1 LSTRVNQGVPD
12 LNFQATR
19 VIAPVDVS
27 KTEFLAP
34 AMNVAWV
41 GRPKLAGGAGA
52 RLIRK
57 AWMTVPSKFEAT
69 TPQPALPFMM
79 GQNTAPGPSGS
90 R

>member
-1 LSTRVNQGVPD
+1 
-12 LNFQATR
+12 
-19 VIAPVDVS
+19 
-27 KTEFLAP
+27 
-34 AMNVAWV
+34 
-41 GRPKLAGGAGA
+41 
-52 RLIRK
+52 LIRK